1 MRSIFIILVVLLASA
16 SIACAQTGQKEP
28 ASNPEGTEE
37 PDGQYQKVKRIEL
50 NDGECIDFEE
60 TEGTYDA
67 QVKKVPCAGQ
77 WTHKVIGSLD
87 AGKEGPYPGVDYF
100 RKQAFWNC
108 GPKFSFYIHPD
119 QESWEQGDREITC
132 LQRSFG
138 LSASNP
144 QKLERMIRTSALRPG
159 DCFRETPETEGNMV
173 EITDCDKEWT
183 NLVLGSFEAAQS
195 EIYPSNSELYRQAI
209 QECDRRLTKIFRLGE
224 EPWALDYRTIHCIQE
239 TNTAQT
245 TDPSILNRLVST
257 FLLDVGECFSL
268 HGETEGLY
276 SILTD
281 CSGEWDF
288 QVSKTGKIP
297 TMGEYPG
304 EEYVLANA
312 EETCRSESTF
322 WVYPNEKSWNW
333 GYTNIICITE
343 RP

>member
-245 TDPSILNRLVST
+245 TDPSS
-257 FLLDVGECFSL
+257 
-268 HGETEGLY
+268 
-276 SILTD
+276 
-281 CSGEWDF
+281 
-288 QVSKTGKIP
+288 
-297 TMGEYPG
+297 
-304 EEYVLANA
+304 
-312 EETCRSESTF
+312 
-322 WVYPNEKSWNW
+322 
-333 GYTNIICITE
+333 
-343 RP
+343 